1 MAISG
6 FRSLD
11 STMLAAAQLRARF
24 DEATRQAASG
34 QRADSYAGLG
44 ADARRSVDLRA
55 EWSRRETLATSAET
69 AGAKLAYTQT
79 VLGRFSEIANGMAEA
94 AGSALGT
101 LGPDRAMVAQNARA
115 ALAEVAGLLG
125 ERYQGEALFGGSDPT
140 GSPIVSPG
148 EIQQTGLYAGT
159 RAAMAR
165 LGQDGAAAV
174 LAETRALAA
183 SDAPGI
189 TPFSAHASAAA
200 RGEIDDPR
208 PGVTLGE
215 GVRIELGLYANR
227 NATGARPGE
236 DSTGSWARDLLH
248 GLSVLANLD
257 AAPAEADVAA
267 LLQGTVR
274 TLRAA
279 ADGVNGEAGA
289 LGNTEQRLAGVA
301 AQNREVAGQ
310 LELQVGALE
319 SVDPAEAFV
328 RMQAIQTQLQASYKS
343 LAMLGEMSLANFL
356 R

>member
-1 MAISG
+1 MG
-6 FRSLD
+6 R
-11 STMLAAAQLRARF
+11 AAGDGAVRRGAAHGDQRLPEPGQHDAGGGAVARALRRGDAP
-24 DEATRQAASG
+24 AASG

-140 GSPIVSPG
+140 GSPIVNPG

-165 LGQDGAAAV
+165 LGQDDAAAV

-215 GVRIELGLYANR
+215 GVRSSSG
-227 NATGARPGE
+227 
-236 DSTGSWARDLLH
+236 STPTAMPR
-248 GLSVLANLD
+248 VP
-257 AAPAEADVAA
+257 APA
-267 LLQGTVR
+267 R
-274 TLRAA
+274 TAPVPGRATCCT
-279 ADGVNGEAGA
+279 G
-289 LGNTEQRLAGVA
+289 
-301 AQNREVAGQ
+301 
-310 LELQVGALE
+310 
-319 SVDPAEAFV
+319 
-328 RMQAIQTQLQASYKS
+328 
-343 LAMLGEMSLANFL
+343 
-356 R
+356 